1 MIRAPLPF
9 DRATRREREVNWG
22 DKTKITGGEKKTL
35 AWVSVAECRPM
46 IVYATA
52 TLRGGAAAAGVAF
65 VVNVEWGHGGA
76 SIDHDYEV
84 VHRLRV
90 PVAASM
96 VRVSGRLL
104 DDGGK
109 APPATVSGEIAVFIA
124 PGNDGETVRNTRWV
138 HQDGYEDTI
147 VADPARVVRVEGY
160 NAGAVDT
167 WLMVFDGVGNNG
179 DFPTMARP
187 VRAGRSFVMRRFDTQ
202 AFRTSVT
209 WRASSTPITLT
220 KDPSA
225 LMRVDTELLL

>member
-1 MIRAPLPF
+1 MIRAPLSF
-9 DRATRREREVNWG
+9 DRSTRRQHEVNWG

-35 AWVSVAECRPM
+35 AWVSVEECRPM
-46 IVYATA
+46 TVYATA

-65 VVNVEWGHGGA
+65 VVNIEWGHGGA

-90 PVAASM
+90 PVSASM

-104 DDGGK
+104 DEDENP
-109 APPATVSGEIAVFIA
+109 PPATVSGEIAVSIA
-124 PGNDGETVRNTRWV
+124 PGVDGETLRNTRWV
-138 HQDGYEDTI
+138 HQDGFEDT
-147 VADPARVVRVEGY
+147 VSTEPARVVRVEGY

-167 WLMVFDGVGNNG
+167 WIMVFDGAGNNG
-179 DFPTMARP
+179 DFPAMARP
-187 VRAGRSFVMRRFDTQ
+187 VRAGRPFVMRRFDTQ
-202 AFRTSVT
+202 AFRTAVR

-225 LMRVDTELLL
+225 LVRVDTELLL